1 MAYATST
8 QGPRQS
14 ILSSPVAA
22 AGYEDADTDW
32 MYFAFS
38 IAMTQKVNL
47 KVYKYDT
54 GEPDLLLYN
63 QQYNQV
69 GGPADTAFPA
79 SKHHVADPEDFLGYL
94 NAYQYKDHLDPSG
107 TTVVKGTLEEIEADL
122 KRLSEGGL
130 TLTAAKDVEVYG
142 LSGQAL
148 PWSTPAQYFLA
159 KGQTPPWVRDS
170 GPVPEDEDE
179 EVLPKEEP
187 GMDDPAPEETPEP
200 DTEPDEAPE
209 EPVETPEDTETPEE
223 TPEETPGKEPGT
235 DDSASDE
242 TPEPSETPEPDPEET
257 PEPEADPAP
266 AEESNNDEAASPSDE
281 DDGGRT
287 LAAYVEDG
295 EIAPATDAGE
305 TSVPEEDGAADANGE
320 SVPEEDTTPDTPDED
335 SENTPAPE
343 DTTDDATAPEDGS
356 DADEP
361 AEPAEPE
368 TPPEPSEP
376 EDTTPNDTEN
386 TKPSDVTTPETPAET
401 KPEEPAAPEEKEPEK
416 APEETDLSKADEM
429 YPGGEDYDLELM
441 PDDFFLP
448 PFPYQGE
455 EVNKLRKAARAAEPG
470 GEGEGFIH
478 NYFLWDGTVVTEDGA
493 VESLESGTYMIAIEP
508 LSPTSQGPA
517 DDPMM
522 YWGFLPFT
530 VDAETFESMAGF
542 IEKYPIYLWTNWMW
556 GDPVDLRSGNLIW
569 EYEDLA
575 IEAKERFTFTH
586 TYESLRAGHDF
597 SIGSGW
603 EHPYNYSLIVTPLYL
618 KLHTPGKPSVT
629 YPIDYSGELVQ
640 AEDGPILSE
649 GGSGYIT
656 TLEDGTIAE
665 FGLQGGPV
673 RVTKPDGKVLE
684 FTGTERGYAAS
695 VTNGVGTFYF
705 DYDEHDHLTTV
716 TDSAGRSVSFAYEK
730 NDLTQFTNADGDTLI
745 YTYDGKHNLLTV
757 EDFNGNVYLTNEYDS
772 KHRVTSQYIPDR
784 GQMTF
789 TYDDA
794 TRTNRYEDE
803 NGLFCEI
810 TLDENNCVLTQT
822 TPDGTETYEYDSLL
836 RMTKKVDCKGGVWQ
850 YTYWGDSME
859 LPASITYPDGHTEE
873 FSYKDEQMTKKVQ
886 RDGETL
892 TYTYDEDRLT
902 SETDANG
909 GTRTYEYDSLLS

>member
-1 MAYATST
+1 MKQKLWKRLTSGLLSILLVITSIPLTAVTAFGVSVNASIEDYKYNKLWGVTNPRPMAYATST

-179 EVLPKEEP
+179 EVLPEEEP
-187 GMDDPAPEETPEP
+187 GMDDPAPEETPKP
-200 DTEPDEAPE
+200 DAEPDETPE
-209 EPVETPEDTETPEE
+209 EPVETPEDTESPEE
-223 TPEETPGKEPGT
+223 TPEETPGEEPGT

-242 TPEPSETPEPDPEET
+242 TPEPSETPEPDPEPDET
-257 PEPEADPAP
+257 PEPDPEETPDPEPAPAP

-295 EIAPATDAGE
+295 EIVSAAEDAAP
-305 TSVPEEDGAADANGE
+305 VEEDGTAGTDEAP
-320 SVPEEDTTPDTPDED
+320 VPEEDTTPVED
-335 SENTPAPE
+335 RENTPAPE
-343 DTTDDATAPEDGS
+343 ETPEDTTDDTTAPEDGS

-376 EDTTPNDTEN
+376 EDTTPNDMEN
-386 TKPSDVTTPETPAET
+386 TEPSDVTTPEPPTET

-416 APEETDLSKADEM
+416 APDETDLSKADEM

-441 PDDFFLP
+441 PEDFFLP

-493 VESLESGTYMIAIEP
+493 VESLESGTYLIAIEP
-508 LSPTSQGPA
+508 LSPTAQGPA

-530 VDAETFESMAGF
+530 VDAETVMT
-542 IEKYPIYLWTNWMW
+542 IEDFNVFYPPTPWTSFTW

-649 GGSGYIT
+649 GEI
-656 TLEDGTIAE
+656 
-665 FGLQGGPV
+665 
-673 RVTKPDGKVLE
+673 
-684 FTGTERGYAAS
+684 
-695 VTNGVGTFYF
+695 
-705 DYDEHDHLTTV
+705 
-716 TDSAGRSVSFAYEK
+716 GRAHV
-730 NDLTQFTNADGDTLI
+730 
-745 YTYDGKHNLLTV
+745 
-757 EDFNGNVYLTNEYDS
+757 
-772 KHRVTSQYIPDR
+772 
-784 GQMTF
+784 
-789 TYDDA
+789 
-794 TRTNRYEDE
+794 
-803 NGLFCEI
+803 
-810 TLDENNCVLTQT
+810 
-822 TPDGTETYEYDSLL
+822 
-836 RMTKKVDCKGGVWQ
+836 
-850 YTYWGDSME
+850 
-859 LPASITYPDGHTEE
+859 
-873 FSYKDEQMTKKVQ
+873 
-886 RDGETL
+886 
-892 TYTYDEDRLT
+892 
-902 SETDANG
+902 
-909 GTRTYEYDSLLS
+909 